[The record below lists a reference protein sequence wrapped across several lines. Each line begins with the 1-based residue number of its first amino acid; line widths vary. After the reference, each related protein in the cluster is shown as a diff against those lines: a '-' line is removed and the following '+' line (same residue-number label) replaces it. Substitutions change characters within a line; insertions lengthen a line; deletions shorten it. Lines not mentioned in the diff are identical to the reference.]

1 MTATKRSQQQRVTVV
16 MMRRHIEA
24 LVAAHVPRDVPV
36 TRCDGIRSA
45 RTVWRRDKL
54 LAIWLPPVKSAVSYA
69 VALHELGHIC
79 GRYRHSRKLMTR
91 ERAAWRW
98 AERNALIWTKR
109 MTYCK
114 GNSLIW
120 YAALLMQRA
129 QQRRAAR
136 RRRGGGKSSATTRNC
151 VVQ

>member
-69 VALHELGHIC
+69 VALHESHHGGEGGTDLGD
-79 GRYRHSRKLMTR
+79 GAGL
-91 ERAAWRW
+91 
-98 AERNALIWTKR
+98 
-109 MTYCK
+109 K
-114 GNSLIW
+114 GLNLHTEG
-120 YAALLMQRA
+120 L
-129 QQRRAAR
+129 
-136 RRRGGGKSSATTRNC
+136 RGFR
-151 VVQ
+151 